1 MTDTNDFH
9 GSYTYHDT
17 LKGVYYGPGCV
28 RTALP
33 KLLSILGGRKALIV
47 TGKSLRE
54 KTNVVNNIEGILK
67 DNGAF
72 GGTFSEIGQHAPVQ
86 GIVRGAEAFTA
97 AGADIAISIG
107 GGSPIDAAKAIVYFL
122 YQKEGGRFT
131 NHIAIP
137 TTLSAAEY
145 RSGAGYTNEQ
155 GNKVSVSDPM
165 IAPAGII
172 LDAELTLTTPEE
184 LWLSTGLRA
193 LDHAVGT
200 LFPPRLHLRVPTTSY
215 ITESLYR
222 PGMPPPLKVL
232 CYAALADLFK
242 YLPKS
247 KEQPNNLEVRQKL
260 LIAAWMSLWP
270 AKVET
275 YSPLG
280 LSHSLGHK
288 LGATYGIPHG
298 ITSCLTLAP
307 VVLLKAEIASAED
320 KEALAE
326 ALFYLKEPSTGSVDG
341 DVKRL
346 GGMIDE
352 LVRSLGLHRTLA
364 SYNVPKA
371 NLPTI
376 AKLALA
382 GDDPAYQPKVEALL
396 ESIYEQ

>member
-1 MTDTNDFH
+1 MTDTDDLH

-33 KLLSILGGRKALIV
+33 KLLSVLGGSKALIV
-47 TGKSLRE
+47 TGKSLRD
-54 KTNVVNNIEGILK
+54 KTNVVKNVEDILK
-67 DNGAF
+67 DNAAF
-72 GGTFSEIGQHAPVQ
+72 GGTFSEIGQHTPVQ
-86 GIVRGAEAFTA
+86 GIVRGVEAFTT

-107 GGSPIDAAKAIVYFL
+107 GGSPIDATKAIIFFL
-122 YQKEGGRFT
+122 HQKKGGRFT

-172 LDAELTLTTPEE
+172 LDAELTLATPEE

-193 LDHAVGT
+193 LDHAV
-200 LFPPRLHLRVPTTSY
+200 
-215 ITESLYR
+215 ESLYR
-222 PGMPPPLKVL
+222 PGLPPPLKVL
-232 CYAALADLFK
+232 CYSALVDLFT

-247 KEQPNNLEVRQKL
+247 KEQPNNLKVRQKL

-320 KEALAE
+320 KAALAE

-352 LVRSLGLHRTLA
+352 LVRSLGLHRTLV

-371 NLPTI
+371 NLPSI